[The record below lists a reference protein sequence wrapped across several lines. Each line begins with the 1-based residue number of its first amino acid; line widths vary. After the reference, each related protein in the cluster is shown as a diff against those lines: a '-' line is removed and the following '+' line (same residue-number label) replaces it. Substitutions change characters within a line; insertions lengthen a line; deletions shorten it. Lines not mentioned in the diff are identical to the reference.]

1 MEVENQMLSMPCSLF
16 SVREHPN
23 FDWKKVSELIH
34 NSAEHHDY
42 AYASV
47 SVYFTDID
55 DLDDEDLY
63 NPIEGSQIKITR
75 IAYKNNQSK
84 YTVNDRNSSFSEVT
98 EILKKRGIDLDNNRF
113 LILQGEVEQISLM
126 KPKV

>member
-1 MEVENQMLSMPCSLF
+1 MIWTMKICICLSIQTST
-16 SVREHPN
+16 VR
-23 FDWKKVSELIH
+23 
-34 NSAEHHDY
+34 
-42 AYASV
+42 
-47 SVYFTDID
+47 
-55 DLDDEDLY
+55 Y

-98 EILKKRGIDLDNNRF
+98 EILKKRGIDLNNNRF